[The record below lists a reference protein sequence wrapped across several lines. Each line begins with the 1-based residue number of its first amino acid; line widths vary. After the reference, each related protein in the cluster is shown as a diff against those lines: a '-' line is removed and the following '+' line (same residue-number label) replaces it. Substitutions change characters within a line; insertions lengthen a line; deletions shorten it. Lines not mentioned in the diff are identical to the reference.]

1 VRGWLRR
8 IVQGIPPGRQRIR
21 ILGQKTFLL
30 VFVTNALADGIV
42 PEQRGVGFKKG
53 KQADRAP
60 TVAMSVR
67 RPMSGLSAQERA
79 DAGRRI
85 SSVRLRQPHA
95 APAPLLRYCLPQR
108 ARASDVIRS
117 YMRKQPDRSR

>member
-1 VRGWLRR
+1 VQRLGRWIVRGWLRR

-53 KQADRAP
+53 K
-60 TVAMSVR
+60 
-67 RPMSGLSAQERA
+67 
-79 DAGRRI
+79 
-85 SSVRLRQPHA
+85 
-95 APAPLLRYCLPQR
+95 
-108 ARASDVIRS
+108 
-117 YMRKQPDRSR
+117 